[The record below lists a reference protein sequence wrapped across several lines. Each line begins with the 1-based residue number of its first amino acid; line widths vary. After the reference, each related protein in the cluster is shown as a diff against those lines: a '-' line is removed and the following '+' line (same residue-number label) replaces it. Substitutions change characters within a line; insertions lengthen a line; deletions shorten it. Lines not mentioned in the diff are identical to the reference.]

1 MNCNGHT
8 HVFYEFCVLCIHAM
22 DLHSIA
28 LHFFLQDFIFEIVYM
43 FDKTACV
50 KVVSILLLAHQL

>member
-22 DLHSIA
+22 DLYSIA
-28 LHFFLQDFIFEIVYM
+28 LHFFY
-43 FDKTACV
+43 K
-50 KVVSILLLAHQL
+50 ILSLKLCTCLIKLHV